1 MYNSNIYY
9 VYYISEYVNICNRES
24 LNTGKGEIARLSK
37 EKKKR
42 KYAEYPLHILTHRN
56 DTIVASAN
64 KNNTRAIRIFY
75 IYKK

>member
-1 MYNSNIYY
+1 MP
-9 VYYISEYVNICNRES
+9 EYVNICNRES

-42 KYAEYPLHILTHRN
+42 RYPLHILTHR
-56 DTIVASAN
+56 DDLIVANVN
-64 KNNTRAIRIFY
+64 KSNTRAIRIFY